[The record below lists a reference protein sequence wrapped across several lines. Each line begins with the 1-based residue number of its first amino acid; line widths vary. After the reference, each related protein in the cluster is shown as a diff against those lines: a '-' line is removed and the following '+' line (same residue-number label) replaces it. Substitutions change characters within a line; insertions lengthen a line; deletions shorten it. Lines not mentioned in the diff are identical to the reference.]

1 MISQKTSNDL
11 FNKIRSKFGNITI
24 GDSAGNATADP
35 KQAVFFDFEFS
46 EAEDKFGRV
55 SISLADG
62 ESMKVFY
69 NRDLIN
75 KIDET
80 EKGDW
85 FAFIKELKDF
95 AVEHQLNFDVR
106 DITKSS
112 LNKQDYQNL
121 ADTNKAV
128 NTAEMSEE
136 LARITKLAG
145 LEKAP
150 VSEGLTGTSK
160 SSFENLD
167 KTKLIIRHKG
177 KVDENVPGA
186 RSRQINSLYIE
197 NEDGERFKYP
207 IVHLAGARAMT
218 RHVAN
223 GGRPHDDFGQHIIQ
237 TSEDI
242 AKLNS
247 FARFV
252 SNKDQLNDS
261 AGDIIEQTKMKLE
274 NLRNYVKNLSK
285 QSHYEA
291 AVKDFKTPEAVEMDD
306 ATANNYREKFTLKNL
321 DNRVEDAL
329 PLIHK
334 VMSEYKDSDM
344 PAPVNYGALVQSFL
358 ANPDKK
364 LILRRDPTADKMLSV
379 TKFTD
384 KNTMLSSILSDI
396 AARLLSRGDEEDNI
410 ANFASRVADEM
421 EGEGQPFFKPSADY
435 IKNKKI
441 AIQLAKR
448 YIDDFNKM
456 KKDPAYA
463 DEVRKD
469 PQEIKKF
476 KNIKGQEYGDK
487 HKEYGK
493 KSEAEQF
500 EAWADSVENE
510 KLGLK
515 KEVAEDAGLTDQQ
528 KQGLKAL
535 SVKYKGHQGANGDLL
550 PLGYLDSKVDTGV
563 PHDGWDSKE
572 IEAWEKQSGKDSEDW
587 EHEDYDAFIN
597 NAPVTSGMID
607 DLAKVLGSDFEDDDN
622 LMSKARDYLDILNF
636 HGDKVKE
643 DMGEKIANMAQNMTK
658 DEFMA
663 HADELGLT
671 PEEAAEHYE
680 KMQGGAYA
688 GKFEGNEFAQAVQ
701 KAKAAGMKSGDKFKV
716 GDKEYTLKDAI
727 ELAGLNLNE
736 FFQEEEFAMENSD
749 LTSAYKQI
757 AQLASDVDEN
767 PEDAEDQWE
776 LASEVARPITKILK
790 QIMDYD
796 KGEQMPDGSD
806 MSYADMFKKVSM
818 LANKG
823 AQTND
828 PKMAAEIFKTMSSV
842 YDMKQVA
849 EESVS
854 EDVSEQEKIKVLLQW
869 FQNKHDTY
877 RNDFINDQIEAYGKK
892 GSEVKQAVE
901 NNDELI
907 ELENIVDAL
916 KSGSMKDA
924 IETINSAKYE
934 FSGIPGEDDDFVQ
947 VIEKLGIPKD
957 TFWFTKNESVAES
970 KTQITE
976 SKSQINE
983 SREDNAFN
991 ISGVDNEIN
1000 RIVHLAKYQ

>member
-85 FAFIKELKDF
+85 FHFIKELKDF

-145 LEKAP
+145 IAETKSPQEKIKIMNKIEKIKKQSKNLMGSEDADQIKKNKEELARLTKELH
-150 VSEGLTGTSK
+150 EGLTGTSK

-186 RSRQINSLYIE
+186 RSRQISSLFIE

-291 AVKDFKTPEAVEMDD
+291 AVKDFKAPEAVEMDD
-306 ATANNYREKFTLKNL
+306 ATANTYREKFTLKNL

-329 PLIHK
+329 PLIHR
-334 VMSEYKDSDM
+334 VMSEFKGSDI

-448 YIDDFNKM
+448 YIDDYNKM
-456 KKDPAYA
+456 KNDPAYA

-469 PQEIKKF
+469 PQEVKKF

-515 KEVAEDAGLTDQQ
+515 KEVTEDAGLTDQQ

-550 PLGYLDSKVDTGV
+550 PIGYLDSKVDTGV

-587 EHEDYDAFIN
+587 
-597 NAPVTSGMID
+597 
-607 DLAKVLGSDFEDDDN
+607 
-622 LMSKARDYLDILNF
+622 
-636 HGDKVKE
+636 
-643 DMGEKIANMAQNMTK
+643 
-658 DEFMA
+658 
-663 HADELGLT
+663 
-671 PEEAAEHYE
+671 
-680 KMQGGAYA
+680 GA
-688 GKFEGNEFAQAVQ
+688 
-701 KAKAAGMKSGDKFKV
+701 
-716 GDKEYTLKDAI
+716 
-727 ELAGLNLNE
+727 
-736 FFQEEEFAMENSD
+736 
-749 LTSAYKQI
+749 
-757 AQLASDVDEN
+757 
-767 PEDAEDQWE
+767 
-776 LASEVARPITKILK
+776 
-790 QIMDYD
+790 
-796 KGEQMPDGSD
+796 
-806 MSYADMFKKVSM
+806 
-818 LANKG
+818 
-823 AQTND
+823 
-828 PKMAAEIFKTMSSV
+828 
-842 YDMKQVA
+842 
-849 EESVS
+849 
-854 EDVSEQEKIKVLLQW
+854 
-869 FQNKHDTY
+869 
-877 RNDFINDQIEAYGKK
+877 
-892 GSEVKQAVE
+892 
-901 NNDELI
+901 
-907 ELENIVDAL
+907 
-916 KSGSMKDA
+916 
-924 IETINSAKYE
+924 
-934 FSGIPGEDDDFVQ
+934 
-947 VIEKLGIPKD
+947 
-957 TFWFTKNESVAES
+957 
-970 KTQITE
+970 
-976 SKSQINE
+976 
-983 SREDNAFN
+983 
-991 ISGVDNEIN
+991 
-1000 RIVHLAKYQ
+1000 